1 LLYRIM
7 KLTARQNWTQLK
19 RTTRATTP

>member
-1 LLYRIM
+1 M